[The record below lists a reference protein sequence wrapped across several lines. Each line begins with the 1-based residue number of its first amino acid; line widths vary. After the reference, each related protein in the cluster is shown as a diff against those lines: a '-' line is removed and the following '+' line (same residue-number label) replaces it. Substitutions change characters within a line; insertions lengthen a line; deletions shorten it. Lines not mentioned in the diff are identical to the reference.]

1 MKTSFLGILLL
12 CSLMVLSG
20 DVLSVDALNISLFPE
35 DISEEDLEIYLEAYL
50 NNPLNWN
57 RCSPADI
64 EALPLNDDLIEQL
77 TGYKYRYPKVES
89 WKEFQSKTKLE
100 KQELNVVQF
109 FFILESKQ
117 HESDIQFMNYT
128 SVNKNNTVD
137 LHKSLTR
144 GKVEFGRRL
153 SIGFITERD
162 QGERTLWDYR
172 NLSVTTRPFSG
183 QCVLGLSS
191 FKLDWGH
198 GLLFARSNM
207 AFKGSSVAGNILAG
221 TPRFGA
227 YSGSDENRYLQ
238 GAYVSQQWKHLALYS
253 GISSRRLD
261 ATIQDSTVQSFRETG
276 IHGTDS
282 EIAAKDTLAENT
294 LCGGLVYTDSRFLGG
309 ILVFQSRYSFPVR
322 DYFNQYRQSGFSIY
336 QKIDLGDWRF
346 SGEVAA
352 LNSEEY
358 AVVQGF
364 VFQSNQ
370 YTLGI
375 QYRYFSD
382 YFSTRLSSA
391 MKEFSGSGGNERG
404 VYLGMQCKINQRNRA
419 GGYLDFYSE
428 NRSFEKG
435 VEPLR
440 GSDAVIY
447 LDHRWPAKHFINF
460 RLKRKLSIGSSAKYQ
475 TTVSAR
481 YYFQKNVSMSFRGI
495 VNEINHDRGIGTSLS
510 LSVSEIK
517 TMDLTVG
524 TTQFYSPVYDT
535 RIYLYEPGIP
545 LRFNM
550 VSLYG
555 TGYRYFIII
564 QNRFRNELTA
574 ALSLKTQAR
583 RLVTESEFMKTF
595 LVEFQMVVDL

>member
-1 MKTSFLGILLL
+1 MKARFLGILLL
-12 CSLMVLSG
+12 CSLMVLNG

-35 DISEEDLEIYLEAYL
+35 DISEEDLEIYLETYL
-50 NNPLNWN
+50 NNPLIWN
-57 RCSPADI
+57 RCNPADI
-64 EALPLNDDLIEQL
+64 EALPLSDDLKEQL
-77 TGYKYRYPKVES
+77 TRLKHQYPKVES
-89 WKEFQSKTKLE
+89 WKEFQSIAKLE
-100 KQELNVVQF
+100 KQELTVVQL
-109 FFILESKQ
+109 FFILEQKRP
-117 HESDIQFMNYT
+117 ERDIQVMNYT
-128 SVNKNNTVD
+128 SVNKNNSVD
-137 LHKSLTR
+137 LHKSLFR
-144 GKVEFGRRL
+144 GKVEMGRRL

-172 NLSVTTRPFSG
+172 NLSVTARPFSG
-183 QCVLGLSS
+183 QWVLGLSS

-207 AFKGSSVAGNILAG
+207 AFKGTSVAGNILAG

-227 YSGSDENRYLQ
+227 YTGSEENRYLR

-253 GISSRRLD
+253 GVSSHRLD

-282 EIAAKDTLAENT
+282 EIAAKDTLVENT
-294 LCGGLVYTDSRFLGG
+294 VCGGLVYADSRFLGG

-322 DYFNQYRQSGFSIY
+322 DYFNQHSQGGFSIY

-358 AVVQGF
+358 ALVQGF
-364 VFQSNQ
+364 VFQSSQ
-370 YTLGI
+370 YTLGV

-391 MKEFSGSGGNERG
+391 MKKFSGSGGNERG
-404 VYLGMQCKINQRNRA
+404 LYLGLQCKINQRNRA
-419 GGYLDFYSE
+419 GGYLDFFSE

-435 VEPLR
+435 VEPHR
-440 GSDAVIY
+440 GSDAVMY
-447 LDHRWPAKHFINF
+447 LDHRWPARHFINI
-460 RLKRKLSIGSSAKYQ
+460 RLKRGLSVGSSIKHQ

-481 YYFQKNVSMSFRGI
+481 YYFQKNVSMSFRSI
-495 VNEINHDRGIGTSLS
+495 VNEINHNRGVGTSLS
-510 LSVSEIK
+510 FSVSEIK
-517 TMDLTVG
+517 TMGMTVG
-524 TTQFYSPVYDT
+524 TTQFYSPVWDT

-574 ALSLKTQAR
+574 TVSVKTQAR
-583 RLVTESEFMKTF
+583 RLITESVFVKTF